1 MKKRILI
8 ILAVFAITFGFNL
21 MSVSAATKDNCSSTG
36 IRCQGIK
43 IGKGEFSGRS
53 SNEVYVSK
61 GGRID
66 IGIYTDEDS
75 LFQMGVYLDDENL
88 NLHGSSIATGSG
100 GINRKTI
107 IAPHSGYYHVVI
119 QKFKILL
126 LNYRNLY

>member
-88 NLHGSSIATGSG
+88 NLHGSSIATGKIGSALLWRVAN
-100 GINRKTI
+100 ILFDED
-107 IAPHSGYYHVVI
+107 HVVTYETKVSTFV
-119 QKFKILL
+119 Q
-126 LNYRNLY
+126 